1 MKGGGGAWS
10 NESMLTSFWKKE
22 WRMREPSMV
31 KLFVS
36 KACSNL
42 LPTRENLHRRHIVSD
57 PLYPICSLETK
68 TVGHV
73 LWSYTFTRGVWMDYT
88 KTLQKSTSDETN
100 FAMIVNKLTGILT
113 SIEIQVLPL

>member
-1 MKGGGGAWS
+1 
-10 NESMLTSFWKKE
+10 MLTSFWKKE
-22 WRMREPSMV
+22 WRIREPSVV

-42 LPTRENLHRRHIVSD
+42 LPTRENLHRRHIVFD
-57 PLYPICSLETK
+57 PLCPIRSLETK
-68 TVGHV
+68 TVGHI
-73 LWSYTFTRGVWMDYT
+73 LWSYTFTRGVWMDCT

-100 FAMIVNKLTGILT
+100 FAMIVNKLTGILA